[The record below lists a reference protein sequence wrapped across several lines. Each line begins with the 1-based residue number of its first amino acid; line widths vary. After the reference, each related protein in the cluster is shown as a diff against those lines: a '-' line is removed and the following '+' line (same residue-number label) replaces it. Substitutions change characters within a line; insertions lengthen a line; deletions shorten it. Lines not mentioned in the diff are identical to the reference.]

1 MSSDSLQILLDE
13 TAGDLITADYDC
25 AQDVIALCRSFEKL
39 RDETRASGL
48 QKVPNAL
55 NRAIELIN
63 IIATEKTCER
73 DAVSE
78 TLNTLFSLIQ
88 YAVRPGSDPE
98 TLRLPA
104 GTLQHISAHASGGES
119 PPDKAFTLPNY
130 IDRELFVEFIND
142 QENVLSNLE
151 EKLLKLEHTFDSE
164 TMGDLRRL
172 FHTLKGEAGV
182 FELRQVER
190 LCHAAEDLI
199 ESKTDCIPVDILL
212 NVKDWLK
219 DCFCALQQGRP
230 ISPFSSDLLGLLFH
244 HTEAGEADNPA
255 LEPDIYLP
263 PADAPPKF
271 ELSPFI
277 APEIFTI
284 FIEEQDSAL
293 DKMESLIIR
302 LDEGSDL
309 EALAGLKCIFHTLNG
324 GAGVCGLMDVERVC
338 CHIEDAIEK
347 NPAVLAQDNMLDIKH
362 WLKNVFDAL
371 KAGELL
377 PVLADSLL
385 ENIALRATW
394 PSGEQQGDDT
404 PSTGAFFDDAIFN
417 DFVDEQQLVAVTIEG
432 LILRFEKKPDPEILD
447 ELKRVFHTLKG
458 EARVFGLADIE
469 KLCHT
474 VEDMLETYR
483 EKLRVNALFGVKDF
497 LARCFTALKNHAPMP
512 ELKPAMLGALSTAAD
527 VFDEDSTIGAVVY
540 NPLKGPVSFKVEPN
554 SIATGVESEQ
564 DSSASL
570 RSLMNADLDLLS
582 DFVSEVKEHI
592 DNINDQLL
600 ALENNPGDS
609 DLLNAVFRVFHT
621 IKGAAGFLALD
632 DISRL
637 SHITESLLDCARKG
651 DLLLKD
657 GSIDVVFEAVDEMKN
672 LIGTIETAISSG
684 KNTYLPSSTVDP
696 LVKKIKHIL
705 ESQITP
711 VTSDPMVP
719 KAENDMRKESAT
731 ISEQCVFNP
740 SNDPA
745 RINPLAKNYSQS
757 LPADKSESD
766 RCTEDTLEDTT
777 DNTADEFLEIQ
788 YENDDAQ
795 LQSAASQQTP
805 QQLRA
810 RIKDSIKVDAENL
823 DMLIDA
829 IGELVIIEAMIR
841 QDSSIRV
848 GASSTLLRNI
858 TQMDKITRELQT
870 IGMSLRMIP
879 VKATFQ
885 KMARVVR
892 DLARKSD
899 KKIEFITQGE
909 DTMLDKSVVDR
920 IGDPLIHLV
929 RNAVDHG
936 IELKHEDRRREGK
949 DSVGRIVLTAF
960 HKGGNIYVEISD
972 DGRGLNRDAIQKK
985 AVEKGLIREGHQ
997 LSDNEIYN
1005 LILLPGFSTAGKVTD
1020 VSGRGVGM
1028 DVVKRTIED
1037 LRGNIDINSEPGS
1050 GTTISLRLPL
1060 TLAII
1065 DGMLVRIG
1073 EERYIIPTL
1082 SIVES
1087 VRPHVEDITTV
1098 VNKGEMISIRDS
1110 LIPLFRLSDLFK
1122 IKDSVQEIEKS
1133 IVIVVEDSGIKTG
1146 IMVDELLGQQS
1157 TVIKSLGAL
1166 KGLTGI
1172 SGGSIMTNG
1181 SVGIILD
1188 IGGIVKLATGEK
1200 TIEKNV

>member
-1 MSSDSLQILLDE
+1 MSSNSLQILLDE

-25 AQDVIALCRSFEKL
+25 AQDVIALCSSFENL
-39 RDETRASGL
+39 RDLTRGSGL
-48 QKVPNAL
+48 QKIPNAL

-78 TLNTLFSLIQ
+78 TLNKLFSLIQ

-104 GTLQHISAHASGGES
+104 GTLQHISAHASGVEA
-119 PPDKAFTLPNY
+119 PADTAFTLPDY

-151 EKLLKLEHTFDSE
+151 EKLLRLEQTVYSE

-199 ESKTDCIPVDILL
+199 ESQTDNIPVDILL

-219 DCFCALQQGRP
+219 VCFEALQQGRP
-230 ISPFSSDLLGLLFH
+230 VPPFSSDLLGLLFH
-244 HTEAGEADNPA
+244 HSETEMADSSA
-255 LEPDIYLP
+255 LEPDIYVP
-263 PADAPPKF
+263 PAYEPPKF

-293 DKMESLIIR
+293 EKMESLVMC
-302 LDEGSDL
+302 LEEGSNL

-347 NPAVLAQDNMLDIKH
+347 NPAVLTQDNLLNIKH

-371 KAGELL
+371 KAEELL

-385 ENIALRATW
+385 ENIALPAAW
-394 PSGEQQGDDT
+394 PSSEQQGDDT
-404 PSTGAFFDDAIFN
+404 SSTGAFFDDAIFN
-417 DFVDEQQLVAVTIEG
+417 DFVEEQQSVAATIED
-432 LILRFEKKPDPEILD
+432 LILRFEKKPDSEILD

-474 VEDMLETYR
+474 VEDLLETYH

-497 LARCFTALKNHAPMP
+497 LARCFTALKNHVPMP
-512 ELKPAMLGALSTAAD
+512 KLTPAMLGALSTAAD
-527 VFDEDSTIGAVVY
+527 VFDEDSTIAAVVY
-540 NPLKGPVSFKVEPN
+540 NPLKGPVGFKVEPD
-554 SIATGVESEQ
+554 SKTTGLEDSQ
-564 DSSASL
+564 DSSTTL

-651 DLLLKD
+651 ELILKD
-657 GSIDVVFEAVDEMKN
+657 GSIDVVFEAVDEMKS

-684 KNTYLPSSTVDP
+684 KNTYLPSSTVDS
-696 LVKKIKHIL
+696 LIKKIKHIL
-705 ESQITP
+705 DPQTTP
-711 VTSDPMVP
+711 VTLDPIVSEVTNNMC
-719 KAENDMRKESAT
+719 RESAT
-731 ISEQCVFNP
+731 LSEQCDV
-740 SNDPA
+740 NDSDDSA
-745 RINPLAKNYSQS
+745 LINPLFQSDSQS
-757 LPADKSESD
+757 RSANEFESD
-766 RCTEDTLEDTT
+766 RRTEDSLEDTPDDT
-777 DNTADEFLEIQ
+777 SDEFLEIQ
-788 YENDDAQ
+788 YENDDEQ
-795 LQSAASQQTP
+795 LQSAASPQTP

-823 DMLIDA
+823 DLLIDA

-841 QDSSIRV
+841 QDSSIRL

-870 IGMSLRMIP
+870 LGMSLRMIP
-879 VKATFQ
+879 IKATFQ

-899 KKIEFITQGE
+899 KKIEFITRGE

-949 DSVGRIVLTAF
+949 NSVGQIVLTAF

-985 AVEKGLIREGHQ
+985 ALEKGLIRPGHK

-1037 LRGNIDINSEPGS
+1037 LRGNIDIKSNPGS

-1087 VRPHVEDITTV
+1087 VRPRVEDITTV
-1098 VNKGEMISIRDS
+1098 ANKGEMISIRNS
-1110 LIPLFRLSDLFK
+1110 LISLFRLSDLFR
-1122 IKDSVQEIEKS
+1122 IKGSVQEIEKS
-1133 IVIVVEDSGIKTG
+1133 IVIVVEDSGMKTG

-1157 TVIKSLGAL
+1157 TVIKTLGAL

-1172 SGGSIMTNG
+1172 SGGSIMTDG

-1188 IGGIVKLATGEK
+1188 IGGIVKLATGKK
-1200 TIEKNV
+1200 TIV